1 MGVGK
6 MERERNRKG
15 KPWEKE
21 RDTGKEGKEPY
32 VPMTCQSSDFSA

>member
-1 MGVGK
+1 

-21 RDTGKEGKEPY
+21 RDTGKEGRKGTICSHDLSE
-32 VPMTCQSSDFSA
+32 